1 MSQPVPETDIRDF
14 LRTRRARL
22 TPEQAGLA
30 PHLGARR
37 VPGLRREE
45 VAQLAGV
52 SVDYYVRLERGRT
65 TSVSAAVLN
74 AVAHALQLN
83 STERNHLFALANP
96 AGQHPGETSAQ
107 RARPGLLRVLENITD
122 VPALLL
128 GHRLDVL
135 AVNHLARAL
144 YRDFEGLPAG
154 ERNMARYMFLA
165 PEARDLYV
173 DWPETARENVG
184 MLRLYASHH
193 PRDPRLAQLAGELSA
208 GDRDFG
214 RWWSEHDVYQP
225 KYGSKRYHHALAE
238 DFTLG
243 FEAFTPIGDSD
254 QTLGLY
260 TVEPGSPSENALRM
274 LARWTPSN
282 THTDRTQTD
291 ETRAGAAV
299 SAHRQQPAPGKGGG
313 RGR

>member
-1 MSQPVPETDIRDF
+1 MSQPVPDTDIRDF

-30 PHLGARR
+30 PYPGARR

-65 TSVSAAVLN
+65 TSVSAAVLS

-83 STERNHLFALANP
+83 DTERNHLFALANP
-96 AGQHPGETSAQ
+96 TGQQTDTTTAQ

-128 GHRLDVL
+128 GNRLDIL

-144 YRDFEGLPAG
+144 YRDLEGLPVG

-184 MLRLYASHH
+184 MLHLYASHH
-193 PRDPRLAQLAGELSA
+193 PRDPRLAQLVGELSA
-208 GDRDFG
+208 GDRDFR

-225 KYGSKRYHHALAE
+225 KYGSKRYHHPLAG
-238 DFTLG
+238 DLTLG
-243 FEAFTPIGDSD
+243 FEAFTPIGEPD

-260 TVEPGSPSENALRM
+260 TVEPGSSSENALRM
-274 LARWTPSN
+274 LADWTASN
-282 THTDRTQTD
+282 THRDG
-291 ETRAGAAV
+291 TRADGAPAEA
-299 SAHRQQPAPGKGGG
+299 SAHQLQPAPGKGAG

>member
-22 TPEQAGLA
+22 TPERAGLA
-30 PHLGARR
+30 PHPGARR

-65 TSVSAAVLN
+65 TSVSASVLN

-83 STERNHLFALANP
+83 DTERSHLFALANP
-96 AGQHPGETSAQ
+96 AGQHPGETGGQ

-122 VPALLL
+122 VPALML

-144 YRDFEGLPAG
+144 YRDFEGLPHG
-154 ERNMARYMFLA
+154 ERNMARYMFLTA
-165 PEARDLYV
+165 EARALYA

-184 MLRLYASHH
+184 MLHLYASHH
-193 PRDPRLAQLAGELSA
+193 PHDPRLAQLAGELSA
-208 GDRDFG
+208 GDRDFR

-225 KYGSKRYHHALAE
+225 RYGSKRYRHPFAGDL
-238 DFTLG
+238 TLG
-243 FEAFTPIGDSD
+243 FEALTPIGDPD

-260 TVEPGSPSENALRM
+260 TVEPGSPSETALGM
-274 LARWTPSN
+274 LADWTASN
-282 THTDRTQTD
+282 THGDGTQ
-291 ETRAGAAV
+291 AGGAPAEA
-299 SAHRQQPAPGKGGG
+299 STHRP
-313 RGR
+313 

>member
-1 MSQPVPETDIRDF
+1 MPETDIRDF
-14 LRTRRARL
+14 LRTRRARV

-30 PHLGARR
+30 PYPGARR

-45 VAQLAGV
+45 VARLAGV

-83 STERNHLFALANP
+83 DTERSHLFALANP
-96 AGQHPGETSAQ
+96 AGQHPDTTTAQ

-128 GHRLDVL
+128 GHRLDIL

-165 PEARDLYV
+165 PQARDLYA

-184 MLRLYASHH
+184 MLHLYASHH
-193 PRDPRLAQLAGELSA
+193 PHDPRLAQLAGELSA
-208 GDRDFG
+208 SDPDFR

-225 KYGSKRYHHALAE
+225 KYGSKRYRHPLAG
-238 DFTLG
+238 DLTLA
-243 FEAFTPIGDSD
+243 FEALTPIGDPD

-274 LARWTPSN
+274 LAGWTASN
-282 THTDRTQTD
+282 THRDRTQAD
-291 ETRAGAAV
+291 GAPAGA
-299 SAHRQQPAPGKGGG
+299 SAHRPQPAPAKGAG